1 MLHAFMTAMEW
12 LIKDYGLNAKF
23 NMSVHDS
30 ILYMC
35 PKEEAEEVAAL
46 FQVAHAWCW
55 AWLRYNYG
63 IYELPVANAWLSS
76 IEIDHIFRK
85 AADANTKTVS
95 QQKSERDGRSV
106 TIHSLIPVFNG
117 KLRKN
122 Q

>member
-1 MLHAFMTAMEW
+1 MLHAFMAAMEW
-12 LIKDYGLNAKF
+12 LIKDHGLNAKF

-35 PKEEAEEVAAL
+35 PKEEAERVAAL

-85 AADANTKTVS
+85 AADANTNTVS
-95 QQKSERDGRSV
+95 QQKKENDGHSV
-106 TIHSLIPVFNG
+106 TIKDLIPIFEN
-117 KLRKN
+117 L
-122 Q
+122 